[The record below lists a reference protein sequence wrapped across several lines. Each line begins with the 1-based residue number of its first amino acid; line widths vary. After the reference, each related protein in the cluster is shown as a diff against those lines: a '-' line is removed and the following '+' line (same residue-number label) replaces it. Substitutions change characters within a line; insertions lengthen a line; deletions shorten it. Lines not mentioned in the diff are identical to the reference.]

1 MSSLLFVKRFSFVY
15 VCVRPLSCSLCC
27 LWSRVFNVWSIAI
40 HRRKTLTQ
48 KFAKFEWIEDPKRG
62 TKKIV
67 PTRHR
72 INFLFLLILCPLTPS
87 LCCASWHNF
96 SEKKIADIALHR
108 CYAAASAEKMLVG
121 DSTTRR
127 RKKKIPATHT
137 HIHNCVHAQTFLLLK
152 RQQARKSF
160 SLFLAEMLSSSSVGT
175 ESSSKVIRTSDYGD

>member
-15 VCVRPLSCSLCC
+15 VCVRPLSCSLWC

-48 KFAKFEWIEDPKRG
+48 KFAKFEWIENPKRE
-62 TKKIV
+62 TKQKIV

-87 LCCASWHNF
+87 LHRDTTF
-96 SEKKIADIALHR
+96 SRKEKLKIADIALHR

-121 DSTTRR
+121 DSTTRP

-137 HIHNCVHAQTFLLLK
+137 HNCVHAQKFLLLK